1 MPTPVPTTPS
11 PGSRPETRT
20 AGRCWS
26 PLRGGPWRLACC
38 ACAIALCS
46 IAHSRADH
54 WPEYRGPTCDGHAPN
69 TSIPLT
75 WSESTH
81 VRWKTRIHDKGWS
94 TPVIWNQQIWLTTAR
109 EDGRKMY
116 VLCIDRDSGTI
127 LWDKKLFDVPH
138 PRPLGNDMNGYASP
152 SPVIEAGRV
161 YVHFGSYGTA
171 CLNTETCDV
180 LWQRRDLPCN
190 HFRGPGSSPVL
201 CDGLLIFHMDGS
213 DHQYI
218 VALDKQT
225 GRMVWKTDRSTDYGD
240 LGLDGKPA
248 GDGDFRKA
256 FNTPLVVRVRGRR
269 LLISPAAKAF
279 YAYDPLSGKEIWQV
293 RHQGHSTA
301 CRPLFDGQNVYLNTG
316 SGHTEMVGV
325 DPTGRG
331 DVTDTHIAW
340 RLGRFVPKRS
350 SPVLVDGRIYAATT
364 GGVACCV
371 DPQSGQVV
379 WRRRIGSSFTSSV
392 LYAARRI
399 YFFDEDGLTVVVRP
413 GPEYR
418 ELARNR
424 LDAGFMASPVA
435 IGPALYLRTVTH
447 LYRIES

>member
-1 MPTPVPTTPS
+1 MPTLAPIPS
-11 PGSRPETRT
+11 ASGCRPRPQNTDRCGS
-20 AGRCWS
+20 A
-26 PLRGGPWRLACC
+26 WRSAARQLACC
-38 ACAIALCS
+38 AATIAIGS
-46 IAHSRADH
+46 ITPTRAGH
-54 WPEYRGPTCDGHAPN
+54 WPEYRGPTCDGHAQN
-69 TSIPLT
+69 TSVPLT

-94 TPVIWNQQIWLTTAR
+94 TPVIWNDQIWLTTAR
-109 EDGRKMY
+109 HDGRKMY
-116 VLCIDRDSGTI
+116 VLCIDRNSGKI
-127 LWDKKLFDVPH
+127 VWDKKLFDVPH
-138 PRPLGNDMNGYASP
+138 PRPLGNELNSYASP

-171 CLNTETCDV
+171 CLNTETCKV

-190 HFRGPGSSPVL
+190 HFRGPGSSPIL
-201 CDGLLIFHMDGS
+201 CDGRLIFHMDGS

-218 VALDKQT
+218 VALDKRT
-225 GRMVWKTDRSTDYGD
+225 GRTVWKTHRSTDYGD

-248 GDGDFRKA
+248 GNGDFRKA
-256 FNTPLVVRVRGRR
+256 FNTPLVVRTPSRR

-279 YAYDPLSGKEIWQV
+279 YAYVPLTGQEIWQV

-301 CRPLFDGQNVYLNTG
+301 CRTLFDGQRVYLNTG
-316 SGHTEMVGV
+316 SGHTEMVAV
-325 DPTGRG
+325 DPSGRG

-350 SPVLVDGRIYAATT
+350 SPVLVDGRIYLATT

-371 DPQSGQVV
+371 EAASGDIV
-379 WRRRIGSSFTSSV
+379 WRKRIGRCFTASI
-392 LYAARRI
+392 LYATDRI
-399 YFFDEDGLTVVVRP
+399 HFFDEDGLGVVVQP

-424 LDAGFMASPVA
+424 LDAGLMASPIAV
-435 IGPALYLRTVTH
+435 GPALYLRTVTH
-447 LYRIES
+447 LYRIER